1 MADQTY
7 QVTNGTYYHRD
18 APATVIDVLERARK
32 TGSRIRLHYGDT
44 ETGRDWLDEF
54 NVEGR
59 IGRSMGPIKVPIL
72 LARRTSSGG
81 PALLEHCIVKIRP
94 ARSGGRILYRHPRYH
109 MPTFTVRPSTEPGFE
124 AEVLA
129 DGHVHARFKSAK
141 QATRWVAR
149 MTG

>member
-7 QVTNGTYYHRD
+7 QVINGTYYHRD

-54 NVEGR
+54 DVEGR
-59 IGRSMGPIKVPIL
+59 IGRSMGPIKVPLL

-94 ARSGGRILYRHPRYH
+94 TEKGGRVFYRHPKYL

-129 DGHVHARFKSAK
+129 DGQVHARFRSAK
-141 QATRWVAR
+141 QATRWIVR